1 MKFNEVP
8 SGTICL
14 FQTTLANP
22 AMQWFMGKVLH
33 RTTGAFIMQELI
45 GLQID
50 QQGTMRPFPMN
61 PFADGDSEL
70 EIKDTNILNVVEA
83 PKQFQD
89 EYQKITSGIEIA
101 SADTLN
107 SINTKPKK
115 KM

>member
-1 MKFNEVP
+1 MKFNDVQP
-8 SGTICL
+8 GTVCL
-14 FQTTLANP
+14 FQTTLVNP
-22 AMQWFMGKVLH
+22 SMQWFMGKVLD
-33 RTTGAFIMQELI
+33 RINGGFVMQELI

-70 EIKDTNILNVVEA
+70 EIKDEHIFNVVEA